1 MPEAEL
7 AFETQGQ
14 AQVVD
19 LEHIEVLF
27 HVTTQR
33 IDFFEEAFTGQ
44 VHAEIAELQGL
55 QFKVPP
61 QFVVPG
67 AQHAFIEER
76 TQGVLGVFHLFNAVV
91 GAAGIAFQRLEEGVD
106 ARLEGADRRHL
117 ATLAHD
123 QRHADEV
130 LHQVLERRFFTGGG
144 NGALHYGFGHLST
157 AISSSLR
164 LVNALGA

>member
-14 AQVVD
+14 AQVVN

-27 HVTTQR
+27 DVATQCV
-33 IDFFEEAFTGQ
+33 DLFEETFAGQ
-44 VHAEIAELQGL
+44 VHAEVAKLQRL
-55 QFKVPP
+55 QFKVAT
-61 QFVVPG
+61 QLVVPG

-106 ARLEGADRRHL
+106 ARLEGAD
-117 ATLAHD
+117 
-123 QRHADEV
+123 
-130 LHQVLERRFFTGGG
+130 
-144 NGALHYGFGHLST
+144 
-157 AISSSLR
+157 
-164 LVNALGA
+164 